1 MSVPPL
7 HNHEPNHEPRQ
18 SAPLPKGNPK
28 LPEQINNR
36 NEHPLKDFLLLAGA
50 LLALM
55 FILTLL
61 LGWSAQWLGPKIP
74 YSWESRWFSSAPEAV
89 SGALQPNS
97 HDNADAETE
106 RQQALQQLLDNLLS
120 QQSAPLKVRLH
131 WLAHEDTPNAFATL
145 GGHIFVTRGLLTQV
159 TSENALAMVL
169 AHEYAHVEQR
179 HPITLALEQLAL
191 SLLGSVIGSEGAASM
206 IGQHTSLLT
215 LLSFSRD
222 MERSAD
228 QRALEILQ
236 SHYGHSA
243 GADEFFR
250 NMLNQHDESRW
261 ALMFQTHPLTS
272 ERLQQIGQAGSAA
285 VPVTT
290 SQLTPLPILLQ
301 LNNQTECQETPIPLP

>member
-7 HNHEPNHEPRQ
+7 HNHAPRRG
-18 SAPLPKGNPK
+18 SSLPQGNPK

-55 FILTLL
+55 FVLTLL
-61 LGWSAQWLGPKIP
+61 LGWSAQWLGTKIP

-89 SGALQPNS
+89 SGALQPTTQDA
-97 HDNADAETE
+97 HAADTE

-120 QQSAPLKVRLH
+120 QQSSPLKVRLH
-131 WLAHEDTPNAFATL
+131 WLADEDTPNAFATL

-159 TSENALAMVL
+159 SSENALAMVL

-179 HPITLALEQLAL
+179 HPMTLALEQLAIT
-191 SLLGSVIGSEGAASM
+191 LLGSVIGGEGAASM

-236 SHYGHSA
+236 SHYGHSS

-250 NMLNQHDESRW
+250 NMFAEYDESRW

-272 ERLQQIGQAGSAA
+272 ERLQQISRSGSAA

-290 SQLTPLPILLQ
+290 SQLTPLPALLQ
-301 LNNQTECQETPIPLP
+301 LNGGAGSKDAQIPQP

>member
-1 MSVPPL
+1 MPPL

-89 SGALQPNS
+89 SGALQPS
-97 HDNADAETE
+97 TQDTHAADTA

-131 WLAHEDTPNAFATL
+131 WLAHEDPPNAFATL

-272 ERLQQIGQAGSAA
+272 ERLQQISQAGSAT

-290 SQLTPLPILLQ
+290 SQLTPLPALLQ
-301 LNNQTECQETPIPLP
+301 LNDGADSKEAQIPQP

>member
-1 MSVPPL
+1 MSVPR
-7 HNHEPNHEPRQ
+7 PRI
-18 SAPLPKGNPK
+18 STGSGLPPGNPR
-28 LPEQINNR
+28 LPEHINNR

-55 FILTLL
+55 FVLTLL
-61 LGWSAQWLGPKIP
+61 LGWGAQWLGPKIP
-74 YSWESRWFSSAPEAV
+74 YSWESRWFAATPDAIATALPPQTDNRSALTDSAK
-89 SGALQPNS
+89 
-97 HDNADAETE
+97 D
-106 RQQALQQLLDNLLS
+106 RQQALQQLLERLLS

-131 WLAHEDTPNAFATL
+131 WLADEDTPNAFATL

-159 TSENALAMVL
+159 SSENALAMVL

-179 HPITLALEQLAL
+179 HPITLALEQLAI
-191 SLLGSVIGSEGAASM
+191 SLLGSVIGGEGAASL

-236 SHYGHSA
+236 RHYGHSL

-250 NMLNQHDESRW
+250 NMLAERDENRW

-272 ERLQQIGQAGSAA
+272 ERLQQISQAGSAA
-285 VPVTT
+285 ASVTT
-290 SQLTPLPILLQ
+290 SQLTPLPTLLQ
-301 LNNQTECQETPIPLP
+301 LNDGAGSKEPDQITQP